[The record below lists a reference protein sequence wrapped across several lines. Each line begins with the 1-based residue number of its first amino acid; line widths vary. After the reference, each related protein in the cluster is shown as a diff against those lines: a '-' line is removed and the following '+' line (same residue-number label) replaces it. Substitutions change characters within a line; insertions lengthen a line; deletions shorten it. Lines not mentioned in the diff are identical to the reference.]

1 MCDKFDLELNQIK
14 RTLKELEKD
23 DDKCAYYELL
33 SKYDDVEAEKNK
45 IPRVKIK
52 LLESEPAN

>member
-14 RTLKELEKD
+14 KTLKELEKD

-33 SKYDDVEAEKNK
+33 SKFDDVEAEKNK
-45 IPRVKIK
+45 IPRVKI
-52 LLESEPAN
+52 